1 VPALKT
7 LDAACVKAGRDPTTL
22 QRTVTVF
29 VDLPGSETDPSKGGY
44 SRYFASRTPATGTPE
59 QLAELLRDFARLGV
73 CHVQICMASTT
84 KSAIDAF
91 APVLEILDRG

>member
-1 VPALKT
+1 MPALEI
-7 LDAACVKAGRDPTTL
+7 LDAACVKAGRDPATL

-44 SRYFASRTPATGTPE
+44 SWHYTSRKPLTGTSE
-59 QLAELLRDFARLGV
+59 QLAELLRNFARLGV
-73 CHVQICMASTT
+73 GHVQIWIAPTT